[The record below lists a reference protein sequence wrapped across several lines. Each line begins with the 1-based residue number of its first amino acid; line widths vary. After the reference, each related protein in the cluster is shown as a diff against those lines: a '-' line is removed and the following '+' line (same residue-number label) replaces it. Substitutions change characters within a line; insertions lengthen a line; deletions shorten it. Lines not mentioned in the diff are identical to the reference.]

1 MLRPYRL
8 EREIERAVTQW
19 IDWLPR
25 WDPAT
30 ARRRLAPCSSCPVWA
45 RELQLE
51 DVPHGALHALTTSLD
66 AVITEHVRRS
76 LALQPYLSDE
86 DVQALRDRWHGEAI
100 TWVVRQYTQILR
112 ALDAFVEPK
121 VQHMAALLLADI
133 QEA

>member
-19 IDWLPR
+19 LDWLPR

-30 ARRRLAPCSSCPVWA
+30 ARRRLSPCTTCPTWA
-45 RELQLE
+45 QELQLE

-66 AVITEHVRRS
+66 GVITEHVRRS
-76 LALQPYLSDE
+76 IALQPYLSDE
-86 DVQALRDRWHGEAI
+86 DVQALRDRWHNEAI

-133 QEA
+133 QKT

>member
-19 IDWLPR
+19 LDWLPR

-30 ARRRLAPCSSCPVWA
+30 ARRRLSPCSACPVWA
-45 RELQLE
+45 QELQLE

-66 AVITEHVRRS
+66 GVITEHVRRS
-76 LALQPYLSDE
+76 IALQPYLSDE
-86 DVQALRDRWHGEAI
+86 EVNALRDRWHGEAI
-100 TWVVRQYTQILR
+100 AWVVRQYPQILR

>member
-8 EREIERAVTQW
+8 EREIDRAVTQW
-19 IDWLPR
+19 LDWLPR

-30 ARRRLAPCSSCPVWA
+30 ARRRLNPCTTCPAWA
-45 RELQLE
+45 QELQLE

-66 AVITEHVRRS
+66 GVITEHVRRT

-86 DVQALRDRWHGEAI
+86 EVQAQRDRWHAEAI
-100 TWVVRQYTQILR
+100 TWVVRQYAQILR

-121 VQHMAALLLADI
+121 VQHMAAVLLADI
-133 QEA
+133 QSA